1 MKDAL
6 NHLAPLVT
14 ATVVT
19 AGVALW
25 MNVQSDTPPV
35 ESTAALTKSQYQH
48 LVRPVTLSQMADVLL
63 PPVLLD
69 QESIMTPSSMSVC
82 VCHVN
87 MALPQQQIV
96 DVKGARVHPESD
108 TMPILGGV
116 NAHPA
121 RYSMDL
127 SVPTQGVGS
136 CQILTRHVQSGRTN
150 TLTLP
155 QERAKPQQKRSPLLT
170 RRFLL
175 AGLANMLD
183 SGADGTI
190 LMGSTT
196 KTTNFGDAIHT
207 VRSRMDSNLKRDNA
221 KLPLTAS
228 MDVVDSRLRS
238 MSPIHIRW
246 IGNNI
251 DWELAIS
258 CN

>member
-25 MNVQSDTPPV
+25 MNVQSDTPLV
-35 ESTAALTKSQYQH
+35 ESTAAQIKSQYQR

-87 MALPQQQIV
+87 MASTQQKIV
-96 DVKGARVHPESD
+96 DVKGVHVHPESD
-108 TMPILGGV
+108 TMPILGDV

-121 RYSMDL
+121 KYSMDL

-136 CQILTRHVQSGRTN
+136 CQILTRHAQSGHTN
-150 TLTLP
+150 TLMLP
-155 QERAKPQQKRSPLLT
+155 RERAKPQQKRSPLLM
-170 RRFLL
+170 RRFLP

-183 SGADGTI
+183 FGADGTI

-196 KTTNFGDAIHT
+196 KITNSGAAIHT
-207 VRSRMDSNLKRDNA
+207 VRSRMDLSSKRDNA
-221 KLPLTAS
+221 KLPLTVS
-228 MDVVDSRLRS
+228 TDVVDSRLRS
-238 MSPIHIRW
+238 MSPFHIRW